1 MTESRN
7 RDIATSAGQA
17 VATDVIATDGSLTG
31 NVVTAYTNASDIP
44 NSASIGDMAY
54 VTSTNKLFFWRGNGW
69 YGIAIGGGV

>member
-1 MTESRN
+1 MSESRN

-44 NSASIGDMAY
+44 SSANVGDMAY
-54 VTSTNKLFFWRGNGW
+54 VTSTNKLFFWRGAW
-69 YGIAIGGGV
+69 YGIAIGDAV

>member
-17 VATDVIATDGSLTG
+17 VANDIIATDGSLTG

-44 NSASIGDMAY
+44 SSGSVGDMAY
-54 VTSTNKLFFWRGNGW
+54 VTSTNKLFFWRGAW
-69 YGIAIGGGV
+69 YGIAIGDEV